1 MTTKAKGNS
10 VTQKLVDLQRKS
22 GVTFANLATSFL
34 IERLVARLVAEKT
47 LRTSLVF
54 KGGFVG
60 LKIYESPRYTVDLDA
75 LLLKANIEATLKMTK
90 SAAES
95 DLNDGVWFIFEEQI
109 DLATQG
115 EYGGIRQVFRAG
127 IGLKLKKLEKA
138 QIINFDMGIG
148 DPVTPGPVSANIESI
163 ISSEEIS
170 WSVYPIETIVAE
182 KLHAVVSLG
191 DANSRSK
198 DVYDLNLFLPKVDAK
213 ILNSALKKCFE
224 FRKTELPESFV
235 KVISEINTDVLE
247 RGWGRAVSSVP
258 DAPKFKPTFDNLVSQ
273 LKALDANFRRE

>member
-1 MTTKAKGNS
+1 MTTKAKGTS

-22 GVTFANLATSFL
+22 GVTFTNLATSFL
-34 IERLVARLVAEKT
+34 IERLVARLVAEKS

-60 LKIYESPRYTVDLDA
+60 LKVYASPRYTVDLDA
-75 LLLKANIEATLKMTK
+75 VLMKANIQATLGITK
-90 SAAES
+90 VAAES
-95 DLNDGVWFIFEEQI
+95 DLNDGVWFVFENQI

-127 IGLKLKKLEKA
+127 IGPKLKKLEKA
-138 QIINFDMGIG
+138 QIINFDIGIG
-148 DPVTPGPVSANIESI
+148 DPVTPGPVSAQIESI
-163 ISSEEIS
+163 ISGEELS

-198 DVYDLNLFLPKVDAK
+198 DIYDLNLFFSRTEPK
-213 ILNSALKKCFE
+213 ILRSAIEKCFA
-224 FRKTELPESFV
+224 FRNTELPKSFV
-235 KVISEINTDVLE
+235 KVIASINTGVLE
-247 RGWGRAVSSVP
+247 RGWGRAVSSIP
-258 DAPKFKPTFDNLVSQ
+258 DAPKFKVCFDGLIIQ
-273 LKALDANFRRE
+273 LEAFEAGLRRN